1 MAPSQEQSK
10 EQIQSQISKDQQPTK
25 SDKSKV
31 QKEEE
36 QSIGGIVIAS
46 NAKEKPTTG
55 EVIAVGNGRI
65 LDNGQRVE
73 PEVKVGQSVVFDK
86 YAGSEVKYEGEEYL
100 VIRENDIIAVID

>member
-1 MAPSQEQSK
+1 MLKPLG
-10 EQIQSQISKDQQPTK
+10 DRVVL
-25 SDKSKV
+25 KV

-36 QSIGGIVIAS
+36 QSIGGIVIVS

>member
-1 MAPSQEQSK
+1 MLKPLG
-10 EQIQSQISKDQQPTK
+10 DRVVL
-25 SDKSKV
+25 KV

-55 EVIAVGNGRI
+55 EIIAVGNGRI

>member
-1 MAPSQEQSK
+1 MLKPLG
-10 EQIQSQISKDQQPTK
+10 DRVVL
-25 SDKSKV
+25 KV

-65 LDNGQRVE
+65 LDNRQRVE

-86 YAGSEVKYEGEEYL
+86 YAGSEVKYEGDVYL
-100 VIRENDIIAVID
+100 LIRENDIIAVID

>member
-1 MAPSQEQSK
+1 MRKPLGERVVL
-10 EQIQSQISKDQQPTK
+10 
-25 SDKSKV
+25 KV
-31 QKEEE
+31 QKGEE
-36 QSIGGIVIAS
+36 QAMGGIVIAS

>member
-1 MAPSQEQSK
+1 MLKPLG
-10 EQIQSQISKDQQPTK
+10 DRVVL
-25 SDKSKV
+25 KV

-65 LDNGQRVE
+65 LDTGQRVE

>member
-1 MAPSQEQSK
+1 MLKPLG
-10 EQIQSQISKDQQPTK
+10 DHVVL
-25 SDKSKV
+25 KV

>member
-1 MAPSQEQSK
+1 MLKPLG
-10 EQIQSQISKDQQPTK
+10 DRVVL
-25 SDKSKV
+25 KV

-100 VIRENDIIAVID
+100 VIRENDIIAVIN

>member
-1 MAPSQEQSK
+1 MLKPLG
-10 EQIQSQISKDQQPTK
+10 DRVVL
-25 SDKSKV
+25 KV

-46 NAKEKPTTG
+46 NAKEKLTTG

>member
-1 MAPSQEQSK
+1 MLKPSG
-10 EQIQSQISKDQQPTK
+10 DRVVL
-25 SDKSKV
+25 KV

>member
-1 MAPSQEQSK
+1 MLKPLGDRVVLK
-10 EQIQSQISKDQQPTK
+10 I
-25 SDKSKV
+25 

>member
-1 MAPSQEQSK
+1 MLKPLG
-10 EQIQSQISKDQQPTK
+10 DRVVL
-25 SDKSKV
+25 KV

-86 YAGSEVKYEGEEYL
+86 YAGSEAKYEGEEYL

>member
-1 MAPSQEQSK
+1 MLKPLG
-10 EQIQSQISKDQQPTK
+10 DRVVL
-25 SDKSKV
+25 KV

-36 QSIGGIVIAS
+36 QSVGGIVIAS

>member
-1 MAPSQEQSK
+1 MLKPLGGRVVL
-10 EQIQSQISKDQQPTK
+10 
-25 SDKSKV
+25 KV
-31 QKEEE
+31 QKEEK

-86 YAGSEVKYEGEEYL
+86 YAGSEVKYESEEYL

>member
-1 MAPSQEQSK
+1 MLKPLG
-10 EQIQSQISKDQQPTK
+10 DRVVL
-25 SDKSKV
+25 KV

-86 YAGSEVKYEGEEYL
+86 YAGSEVQYEGEEYL

>member
-1 MAPSQEQSK
+1 MLKPLG
-10 EQIQSQISKDQQPTK
+10 DRVVL
-25 SDKSKV
+25 KV

-55 EVIAVGNGRI
+55 EVIAVGNRRI

-100 VIRENDIIAVID
+100 VIRENDIIAVVD

>member
-1 MAPSQEQSK
+1 MLKPLG
-10 EQIQSQISKDQQPTK
+10 DRVVL
-25 SDKSKV
+25 KV

-55 EVIAVGNGRI
+55 EVIVVGNGRI

-86 YAGSEVKYEGEEYL
+86 NAGSEVKYEGEEYL
-100 VIRENDIIAVID
+100 VICENDIIAVID

>member
-1 MAPSQEQSK
+1 MLKPLG
-10 EQIQSQISKDQQPTK
+10 DRVVL
-25 SDKSKV
+25 KV

-36 QSIGGIVIAS
+36 QSIGEIVIAS

>member
-1 MAPSQEQSK
+1 MLKPLG
-10 EQIQSQISKDQQPTK
+10 DRVVL
-25 SDKSKV
+25 KV

-86 YAGSEVKYEGEEYL
+86 YAGSEVKYEGGEYL

>member
-1 MAPSQEQSK
+1 MLKPLG
-10 EQIQSQISKDQQPTK
+10 DRVVL
-25 SDKSKV
+25 KV

>member
-1 MAPSQEQSK
+1 MLKPLG
-10 EQIQSQISKDQQPTK
+10 DRVVL
-25 SDKSKV
+25 KV

-73 PEVKVGQSVVFDK
+73 PEVKVCQSVVFDK

>member
-1 MAPSQEQSK
+1 MLKPLG
-10 EQIQSQISKDQQPTK
+10 DRVVL
-25 SDKSKV
+25 KV

-73 PEVKVGQSVVFDK
+73 PEVKVGQSVVFYK

>member
-1 MAPSQEQSK
+1 MLKPLG
-10 EQIQSQISKDQQPTK
+10 DRVVL
-25 SDKSKV
+25 KV

-73 PEVKVGQSVVFDK
+73 PEVKVGKSVVFDK

>member
-1 MAPSQEQSK
+1 MLKPLG
-10 EQIQSQISKDQQPTK
+10 DRVVL
-25 SDKSKV
+25 KV

-55 EVIAVGNGRI
+55 KVIAVGNGRI

>member
-1 MAPSQEQSK
+1 MLKPLGERVVL
-10 EQIQSQISKDQQPTK
+10 
-25 SDKSKV
+25 KV

>member
-1 MAPSQEQSK
+1 MLKPLG
-10 EQIQSQISKDQQPTK
+10 DRVVL
-25 SDKSKV
+25 KV

-55 EVIAVGNGRI
+55 EVIAAGNGRI

>member
-1 MAPSQEQSK
+1 MLKPLG
-10 EQIQSQISKDQQPTK
+10 DRVVL
-25 SDKSKV
+25 KV

-100 VIRENDIIAVID
+100 VVRENDIIAVID

>member
-1 MAPSQEQSK
+1 MLKPLG
-10 EQIQSQISKDQQPTK
+10 DRVVL
-25 SDKSKV
+25 KV

-36 QSIGGIVIAS
+36 QSIGGIVIAC

-86 YAGSEVKYEGEEYL
+86 YAGSEVKYESEEYL

>member
-1 MAPSQEQSK
+1 MLKPLG
-10 EQIQSQISKDQQPTK
+10 DRVVL
-25 SDKSKV
+25 KV

-73 PEVKVGQSVVFDK
+73 PEVKVSQSVVFDK

>member
-1 MAPSQEQSK
+1 MLKPLG
-10 EQIQSQISKDQQPTK
+10 DRVVL
-25 SDKSKV
+25 KV

-86 YAGSEVKYEGEEYL
+86 YAGSEVKYEDEEYL

>member
-1 MAPSQEQSK
+1 VLKPLG
-10 EQIQSQISKDQQPTK
+10 DRVVL
-25 SDKSKV
+25 KV

-65 LDNGQRVE
+65 LDNGQ
-73 PEVKVGQSVVFDK
+73 SVVFDK

>member
-1 MAPSQEQSK
+1 MEGLDVLKPLG
-10 EQIQSQISKDQQPTK
+10 DRVVL
-25 SDKSKV
+25 KV

-100 VIRENDIIAVID
+100 VIRENDIIAVVD

>member
-1 MAPSQEQSK
+1 MILEGLDVLKPLG
-10 EQIQSQISKDQQPTK
+10 DRVVL
-25 SDKSKV
+25 KV

>member
-1 MAPSQEQSK
+1 MLKPLG
-10 EQIQSQISKDQQPTK
+10 DRVVL
-25 SDKSKV
+25 KV

-86 YAGSEVKYEGEEYL
+86 YAGSEVKHEGEEYL

>member
-1 MAPSQEQSK
+1 MLKPLG
-10 EQIQSQISKDQQPTK
+10 DRVVL
-25 SDKSKV
+25 KV

-55 EVIAVGNGRI
+55 EVIAVGNGSI

-86 YAGSEVKYEGEEYL
+86 YAGSEVQYEGEEYL

>member
-1 MAPSQEQSK
+1 MLKPLGGRVVL
-10 EQIQSQISKDQQPTK
+10 
-25 SDKSKV
+25 KV

>member
-1 MAPSQEQSK
+1 MLKPLG
-10 EQIQSQISKDQQPTK
+10 DRVVL
-25 SDKSKV
+25 KV

-55 EVIAVGNGRI
+55 EVIVVGNGRI

-100 VIRENDIIAVID
+100 VICENDIIAVID

>member
-1 MAPSQEQSK
+1 MLKPLG
-10 EQIQSQISKDQQPTK
+10 DRVVL
-25 SDKSKV
+25 KV

-65 LDNGQRVE
+65 LVNGQRVE

>member
-1 MAPSQEQSK
+1 MLKPLG
-10 EQIQSQISKDQQPTK
+10 DRVVL
-25 SDKSKV
+25 KV

-65 LDNGQRVE
+65 LDNGLRVE

-100 VIRENDIIAVID
+100 VIRENDIIAVVD

>member
-1 MAPSQEQSK
+1 MLKPLG
-10 EQIQSQISKDQQPTK
+10 DRVVL
-25 SDKSKV
+25 KV

-65 LDNGQRVE
+65 LDNGQRDE

>member
-1 MAPSQEQSK
+1 MLKPLG
-10 EQIQSQISKDQQPTK
+10 DRVVL
-25 SDKSKV
+25 KV

-100 VIRENDIIAVID
+100 VIRENDIIAVIG